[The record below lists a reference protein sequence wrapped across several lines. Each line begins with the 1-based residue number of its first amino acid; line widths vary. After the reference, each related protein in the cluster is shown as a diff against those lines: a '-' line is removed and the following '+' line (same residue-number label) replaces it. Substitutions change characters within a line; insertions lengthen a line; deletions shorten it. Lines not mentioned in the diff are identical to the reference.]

1 MSSGVKWTV
10 KVSRWFVVEEGRG
23 IQLSSPWPR
32 SSTLARAKVVAIQVL
47 PRT

>member
-10 KVSRWFVVEEGRG
+10 EVSGGFVVKEGRG
-23 IQLSSPWPR
+23 IQLSRPWPR